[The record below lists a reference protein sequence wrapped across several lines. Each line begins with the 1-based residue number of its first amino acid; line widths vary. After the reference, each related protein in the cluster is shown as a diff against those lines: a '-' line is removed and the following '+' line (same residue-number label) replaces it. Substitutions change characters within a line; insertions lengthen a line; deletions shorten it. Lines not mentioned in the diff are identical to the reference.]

1 MRLAPVLAWTVAASA
16 ALAQPAG
23 RTPLPVVERAVQG
36 SQCVAEPS
44 VMRRN
49 HMEMLKHQRVD
60 TVRAGARSGQF
71 SLKGC
76 IECHASR
83 ETGSVAKGETNF
95 CVSCH
100 AYAAVRIDCFE
111 CHASKP
117 AGPAPHPAGA
127 TLAGRVAP
135 PALLRAGGCAPRTS
149 PRRRAPAAPGGGG
162 RRASAAWCSRRAC
175 G

>member
-1 MRLAPVLAWTVAASA
+1 MRLGLLLAWMAAWAFA
-16 ALAQPAG
+16 ATAAFAQPAG

-36 SQCVAEPS
+36 SQCVAEPA

-49 HMEMLKHQRVD
+49 HMEMLKHQRDD

-76 IECHASR
+76 INCHASR
-83 ETGSVAKGETNF
+83 ETGSVAKAETNF

-100 AYAAVRIDCFE
+100 AYAAVKIDCFE

-117 AGPAPHPAGA
+117 SGPVPHPAAASLAVPVKQPA
-127 TLAGRVAP
+127 TPGAGR
-135 PALLRAGGCAPRTS
+135 
-149 PRRRAPAAPGGGG
+149 
-162 RRASAAWCSRRAC
+162 
-175 G
+175 

>member
-1 MRLAPVLAWTVAASA
+1 MRLAFVLAWTFAAA
-16 ALAQPAG
+16 AAVAQPAG

-36 SQCVAEPS
+36 SQCVAEPA

-49 HMEMLKHQRVD
+49 HMEMLRHQRDD

-71 SLKGC
+71 SLKAC
-76 IECHASR
+76 IDCHASR

-100 AYAAVRIDCFE
+100 RYAAVTIDCFE

-117 AGPAPHPAGA
+117 SGPMPHPAGA
-127 TLAGRVAP
+127 ALALPVKQ
-135 PALLRAGGCAPRTS
+135 PAMKGVLQ
-149 PRRRAPAAPGGGG
+149 
-162 RRASAAWCSRRAC
+162 
-175 G
+175 

>member
-127 TLAGRVAP
+127 TLGVPGVLPALMGAGRAAARTSTP
-135 PALLRAGGCAPRTS
+135 GPAAAAPRR
-149 PRRRAPAAPGGGG
+149 PR